1 MISIQPGR
9 SSGDKRK
16 PQPTRPVREQDNGLF
31 SWFTSICK
39 AGLLIGAL
47 VAFFY
52 TYISLKQQID
62 ITDRAINNTKAAIK
76 QTEREYDAQRNLYAS
91 RCSITYIRRQIIR
104 FRLPLYTAEE
114 RQQHKLVLATAQEV
128 ARRPLLLQNR
138 TVAFSNAGRAVR
150 R

>member
-1 MISIQPGR
+1 MMIQPGR
-9 SSGDKRK
+9 PSDGSKGAKT
-16 PQPTRPVREQDNGLF
+16 PRPSKGQDTGLF

-62 ITDRAINNTKAAIK
+62 ITDRAINKTKAAIK

-138 TVAFSNAGRAVR
+138 TVAFSNAGRTR